1 MRGKKP
7 TRAWEYDDELPD
19 PKQPARERGL
29 TKETIDAMRRYLL
42 GIDEPVRTPT
52 GQFEKGSSGNPRGRP
67 KRARTLPA
75 PPPARPDAGSLGEI
89 VLRQVDETITANT
102 ENGPVKMTIKEAIVG
117 KSVREAARGNSGHA
131 RMLATVI
138 ARAEAAAAA
147 QKREVFSHWATMK
160 AMAFERYVEARR
172 LGEDEPLLVHPHDI
186 QLGTDGTVTLL
197 GPTEPHAITAMR
209 RLHQRVE
216 FHLPNIAYQRW
227 MLEQWIRLHRM
238 PGPRGVL
245 YAEHVFASE
254 QRELPPRLRLTA
266 EELAEQLA
274 PFEQIAGREL
284 HRLLR
289 QRAARF
295 DEWVPPR
302 ELRVPLVFPREVI
315 ELVREKGLSAE
326 VLVNIR
332 LEAGSAES
340 ALSDVAIHGSTID
353 EQ

>member
-1 MRGKKP
+1 MPGKKP
-7 TRAWEYDDELPD
+7 PQVWDYDQELPE
-19 PKQPARERGL
+19 PGPARQRGL
-29 TKETIDAMRRYLL
+29 TRETIDAMRRYLL
-42 GIDEPVRTPT
+42 GCDEPERTPT
-52 GQFEKGSSGNPRGRP
+52 GQFQKGNSGNPRGRP
-67 KRARTLPA
+67 KRARALPA
-75 PPPARPDAGSLGEI
+75 PPPGRPDAASLGEI
-89 VLRQVDETITANT
+89 VLRQVDRTVTANT
-102 ENGPVKMTIKEAIVG
+102 EDGPVEMTLKEAIIG
-117 KSVREAARGNSGHA
+117 KAVREAARGNSGHA
-131 RMLATVI
+131 RMLTTVI
-138 ARAEAAAAA
+138 AKAEAAAAM
-147 QKREVFSHWATMK
+147 QKREVFSHWAAMK
-160 AMAFERYVEARR
+160 KMAFERYVEARR

-186 QLGTDGTVTLL
+186 QLCTDGTVTLL
-197 GPTEPHAITAMR
+197 GPTEPHAIAAMR
-209 RLHQRVE
+209 RLHERVE

-227 MLEQWIRLHRM
+227 MLEQWIRRHRK
-238 PGPRGVL
+238 PAPRGVL

-302 ELRVPLVFPREVI
+302 ELRLPLVFPREVI

-332 LEAGSAES
+332 LEADTAE
-340 ALSDVAIHGSTID
+340 G
-353 EQ
+353 EQNRADGLPPS

>member
-7 TRAWEYDDELPD
+7 TRGWEHDFELPD
-19 PKQPARERGL
+19 FNEPKPEKGL
-29 TKETIDAMRRYLL
+29 TKATIDAMRRYLL
-42 GIDEPVRTPT
+42 GDLEPERTPT
-52 GQFEKGSSGNPRGRP
+52 GQFQKGSSGNPRGRP
-67 KRARTLPA
+67 KRLPAPPA
-75 PPPARPDAGSLGEI
+75 PPPARPDASSLGEI

-102 ENGPVKMTIKEAIVG
+102 ENGPVQMTIKEAIVG

-147 QKREVFSHWATMK
+147 QRREVFSHWAAMK
-160 AMAFERYVEARR
+160 EMAFARYVEARR

-197 GPTEPHAITAMR
+197 GPTEPQAIAAMR
-209 RLHQRVE
+209 RLHERVE
-216 FHLPNIAYQRW
+216 YHLPNLAYQRW
-227 MLEQWIRLHRM
+227 MLKQWMRRHEM
-238 PGPRGVL
+238 PAPRGVL

-274 PFEQIAGREL
+274 PFERLAGREL

-302 ELRVPLVFPREVI
+302 ELRVPLVFPREVVD
-315 ELVREKGLSAE
+315 LVREKGLSAE

-332 LEAGSAES
+332 LEVGLAES
-340 ALSDVAIHGSTID
+340 TLSDVESHGSTID